1 MYTPFASVCD
11 DFYVNMR
18 LATQLSL
25 PHNRETVLHF
35 FERVQ
40 RQFPEMSRF
49 RKYDNGDL
57 SIEENRDNDSY
68 RWVTLESRRLC
79 AGHVNP
85 EGLDESLKL
94 HSLLL
99 KQAPYELGLSPVE
112 DDYLDILF
120 GFDLSFRGN
129 HDEIISESLLGDSP
143 LNCLMEE
150 QGAKAVDIQPSIP
163 VALSEDCRLQGRID
177 VVTRTNS
184 YQVRT
189 GDYSNDV
196 ISVYPILRRYWRDR
210 PKEPMEDLFTKMAHR
225 ADALAQQYIV
235 PRIRGRISSAIGSR
249 SKIPGRLN
257 KKTASSRDSS

>member
-1 MYTPFASVCD
+1 MYAPFASVCD

-85 EGLDESLKL
+85 ESLDESLKL
-94 HSLLL
+94 HGLLL
-99 KQAPYELGLSPVE
+99 QQAPYELGLSPVE
-112 DDYLDILF
+112 VDYLDILF

-129 HDEIISESLLGDSP
+129 HDEIISESLLGESP

-150 QGAKAVDIQPSIP
+150 QGAKAVDIQPSIT

-196 ISVYPILRRYWRDR
+196 ISVYLILRRYWGDR
-210 PKEPMEDLFTKMAHR
+210 PKDPMEKLLADMA
-225 ADALAQQYIV
+225 Q
-235 PRIRGRISSAIGSR
+235 RGEELCLNHLIPKVLKPISNVISSR
-249 SKIPGRLN
+249 S
-257 KKTASSRDSS
+257 

>member
-1 MYTPFASVCD
+1 MYVPFASVCD
-11 DFYVNMR
+11 DFYINMR

-85 EGLDESLKL
+85 ESLDESLKL

-99 KQAPYELGLSPVE
+99 QQAPYELGLSPVE
-112 DDYLDILF
+112 VDYLDILF

-150 QGAKAVDIQPSIP
+150 QGAKAVDIQPSIT

-196 ISVYPILRRYWRDR
+196 ISVYLILRRYWGDR
-210 PKEPMEDLFTKMAHR
+210 PKEPMEKLLADMA
-225 ADALAQQYIV
+225 Q
-235 PRIRGRISSAIGSR
+235 RGEELCINHLIPKVLKPISSTIASR
-249 SKIPGRLN
+249 S
-257 KKTASSRDSS
+257 

>member
-40 RQFPEMSRF
+40 RQFPRCRAFANTITATSPSKKPRQ
-49 RKYDNGDL
+49 RRL
-57 SIEENRDNDSY
+57 SL
-68 RWVTLESRRLC
+68 VTLESRRLC

-85 EGLDESLKL
+85 DNLEDALKL
-94 HSLLL
+94 TACSL
-99 KQAPYELGLSPVE
+99 QQVPYDLGFSAVE
-112 DDYLDILF
+112 VDYLDILF

-129 HDEIISESLLGDSP
+129 HDEIIAESPSSGFPPRLP
-143 LNCLMEE
+143 PREPE
-150 QGAKAVDIQPSIP
+150 AKAVDIPAQHYRRP
-163 VALSEDCRLQGRID
+163 LRRLPPPGRID
-177 VVTRTNS
+177 VITRTNS

-196 ISVYPILRRYWRDR
+196 ISVYLDPPPLLGR
-210 PKEPMEDLFTKMAHR
+210 PPQRPHGK
-225 ADALAQQYIV
+225 V
-235 PRIRGRISSAIGSR
+235 
-249 SKIPGRLN
+249 
-257 KKTASSRDSS
+257 

>member
-1 MYTPFASVCD
+1 MYVPFASVCD

-68 RWVTLESRRLC
+68 RWVTLECRRLC
-79 AGHVNP
+79 AGHGNT
-85 EGLDESLKL
+85 ESLDESLQL
-94 HSLLL
+94 HGLLL
-99 KQAPYELGLSPVE
+99 QQAPYELGLSPVE
-112 DDYLDILF
+112 VDYLDILF

-129 HDEIISESLLGDSP
+129 HDEIIAESLLGDSP
-143 LNCLMEE
+143 LNCLMDEP
-150 QGAKAVDIQPSIP
+150 GAKAVDVQPSIT

-189 GDYSNDV
+189 GDYSDDV
-196 ISVYPILRRYWRDR
+196 ISVYLILRRYWGDR
-210 PKEPMEDLFTKMAHR
+210 PKLPMEKLLEQMAER
-225 ADALAQQYIV
+225 ADDLCHKYVV
-235 PRIRGRISSAIGSR
+235 PKIIKPISSAIASR
-249 SKIPGRLN
+249 
-257 KKTASSRDSS
+257 

>member
-1 MYTPFASVCD
+1 MYAPFASVCD

-99 KQAPYELGLSPVE
+99 QQAPYELGLSPVE
-112 DDYLDILF
+112 VDYLDILF

-150 QGAKAVDIQPSIP
+150 QGAKAVDIQPSIT

-196 ISVYPILRRYWRDR
+196 ISVYLILRRYWGDR
-210 PKEPMEDLFTKMAHR
+210 PKEPMEKLLADMA
-225 ADALAQQYIV
+225 Q
-235 PRIRGRISSAIGSR
+235 RGEELCINHLIPKVLKPISSVIASR
-249 SKIPGRLN
+249 S
-257 KKTASSRDSS
+257 

>member
-1 MYTPFASVCD
+1 MYVPFASVCD
-11 DFYVNMR
+11 DFYINMR

-99 KQAPYELGLSPVE
+99 QQAPYELGLSPVE
-112 DDYLDILF
+112 VDYLDILF

-150 QGAKAVDIQPSIP
+150 QGAKAVDIQPSIT

-196 ISVYPILRRYWRDR
+196 ISVYLILRRYWGDR
-210 PKEPMEDLFTKMAHR
+210 PKDPMEKMLADMAHR
-225 ADALAQQYIV
+225 GEELCINHLIPKV
-235 PRIRGRISSAIGSR
+235 LKPISSVIASR
-249 SKIPGRLN
+249 S
-257 KKTASSRDSS
+257 